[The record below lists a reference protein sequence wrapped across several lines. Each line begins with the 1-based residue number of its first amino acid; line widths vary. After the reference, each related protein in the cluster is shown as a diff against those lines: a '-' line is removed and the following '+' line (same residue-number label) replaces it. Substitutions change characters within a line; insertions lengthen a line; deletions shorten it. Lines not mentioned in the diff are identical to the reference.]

1 MTNILGVSKVNIY
14 GKHSVSE
21 AFKGIVLPENTILAL
36 RVRMHNEG

>member
-1 MTNILGVSKVNIY
+1 MVNI
-14 GKHSVSE
+14 VFAE